1 MSCATSVFMKL
12 LSLQLIPVV
21 AQGSVLPHLPLPDVA
36 NHVFPTSR
44 GFRVAWHRR
53 ACYHRHRCTRCHRH
67 RCACYHR
74 RRRSEHPRTGPST
87 HTLACVSC
95 VHPEAGLLGCRQYEI
110 TPRTIFHSGSANSQ
124 VPSTVRHLPDG
135 FLSAT
140 GMGRISPASPP
151 LPPSQAWL
159 PLAVCLQV

>member
-1 MSCATSVFMKL
+1 MCHFCFHEAFITTTHPRGCTGLRASSAPTARCYC
-12 LSLQLIPVV
+12 
-21 AQGSVLPHLPLPDVA
+21 VA
-36 NHVFPTSR
+36 NQDAFPTSR
-44 GFRVAWHRR
+44 SFRVAW
-53 ACYHRHRCTRCHRH
+53 H

-95 VHPEAGLLGCRQYEI
+95 VHPEAGLPGCRQYEI
-110 TPRTIFHSGSANSQ
+110 TPRTIFHSGSANSH

-140 GMGRISPASPP
+140 GMGGISPASPP

-159 PLAVCLQV
+159 PLAVFLQV